1 MKSIWKKTGKVA
13 VMVTAT
19 MAFGLTGCGGSGG
32 EDSGS
37 DDAAKKDSE
46 AVKVTLLAGGY
57 GDKSFNDSARA
68 GVEAVEKEYPGK
80 VEINVVDMSTDT
92 KKWQAA
98 MYEAG
103 DSDTDIIVT
112 GGFQQTDNVQE
123 IAEQYPDKKWISYDT
138 VLDYEAYD
146 LQNVY
151 SMGYNSNE
159 SGYLAGMVA
168 AYVTTSGA
176 EGTNPDKVIGFVG
189 GIENT
194 PSVDDFL
201 VGYIEGAQAVDP
213 EIKVVSSY
221 VNNFDDS
228 AKGKEIALSQIN
240 SDKVDIIFA
249 AAGAAGTGCIEA
261 ASDSGTFFIGVD
273 SDQSLEYE
281 GKPEQAVIVTS
292 AMKRVDQSII
302 NAVGRSLEGTLP
314 YGEYEKLGMK
324 DDCVGIVENELYEKN
339 VPEAGR
345 TAITQ
350 AENDLR
356 DGKIEVKSAY
366 DMTSDEVKAMADSAR
381 P

>member
-1 MKSIWKKTGKVA
+1 MSMKNKWKQVGGA
-13 VMVTAT
+13 VLAIVMTASL
-19 MAFGLTGCGGSGG
+19 GLAGCGK
-32 EDSGS
+32 EETKEK
-37 DDAAKKDSE
+37 DDKE
-46 AVKVTLLAGGY
+46 VVKVTLLAGGY

-68 GVEAVEKEYPGK
+68 GVEALEKTYSGK
-80 VEINVVDMSTDT
+80 VEVNIVDMSTDT
-92 KKWQAA
+92 SKWQAA

-112 GGFQQTDNVQE
+112 GGFQQTDNVQQ
-123 IAEQYPDKKWISYDT
+123 IAQEYPDKKWISYDT
-138 VLDYEAYD
+138 ILDYEGAD
-146 LQNVY
+146 LSNVY
-151 SMGYNSNE
+151 SMGYMSNQA
-159 SGYLAGMVA
+159 GYLAGMVA
-168 AYVTTSGA
+168 AYVTTSGE

-189 GIENT
+189 GMENT

-240 SDKVDIIFA
+240 SDKADVIFA

-261 ASDSGTFFIGVD
+261 ASDEGVFFIGVD

-281 GKPEQAVIVTS
+281 GKQEQAVIVTS

-302 NAVGRSLEGTLP
+302 NAVGRALDGNLP

-324 DDCVGIVENELYEKN
+324 EECVGIVENDLYKAN
-339 VPEAGR
+339 VPEEGR
-345 TAITQ
+345 NAVTQ
-350 AENDLR
+350 AMSDLK
-356 DGKIEVKSAY
+356 DGKTEVKSAY
-366 DMTSDEVKAMADSAR
+366 DMTSDEIKAMADAVR